1 MGLNH
6 DLVGKEY
13 PAQDYGVTAEAIRK
27 YVQAYNEDNLV
38 FLDPERAG
46 GIIAPPMFGV
56 VIGWLPIMLVMTD
69 TDLRV
74 DVLQLLHS
82 EQDMKFF
89 LPVVPGDIIS
99 CVATIQHIEE
109 KAGGES
115 LGVEV
120 QGTNQRGEL
129 VQTTLFTAFI
139 RNNMEKTK
147 MERRGKSH
155 KAFSPSPKEEP
166 QVRIS
171 QSIDTDQTYRYAD
184 ASGDHNPIHVD
195 KNVAKMAGMPEII
208 VHGLCTMAF
217 TSKVI
222 IDHLCDHDP
231 GRLHRLRVRFARP
244 VFPGQDITTAVWK
257 KAGQSEHNDQIGI
270 SGVESYTYET
280 YNPDGKAVIKD
291 GIAEIRTA

>member
-6 DLVGKEY
+6 DLVGKQY
-13 PAQDYGVTAEAIRK
+13 PAQDYGVTVEAICK
-27 YVQAYNEDNLV
+27 YAQAYNEDNPS
-38 FLDPERAG
+38 FYDPERVG

-56 VIGWLPIMLVMTD
+56 VIGWLPIMMVITD
-69 TDLRV
+69 ADLHV

-82 EQDMKFF
+82 EQDMHFR
-89 LPVVPGDIIS
+89 LPIVPGDIIS

-129 VQTTLFTAFI
+129 VQTTRFTAFI
-139 RNNMEKTK
+139 RSNMGKTK
-147 MERRGKSH
+147 RRGKSH
-155 KAFSPSPKEEP
+155 DAFSPSPKEAP
-166 QVRIS
+166 LVRIS
-171 QSIDTDQTYRYAD
+171 QSIDPDQTYRYAQ

-195 KNVAKMAGMPEII
+195 ENVAKMAGMPGII

-217 TSKVI
+217 TSKVM

-231 GRLHRLRVRFARP
+231 ERLHRLRVRFARP
-244 VFPGQDITTAVWK
+244 VFPGQEITTAVWK
-257 KAGQSEHNDQIGI
+257 KADQSEYSEQIGSAGI
-270 SGVESYTYET
+270 EGYTYET

>member
-6 DLVGKEY
+6 DLVGKQY
-13 PAQDYGVTAEAIRK
+13 PAQDYGVTAEAVRK
-27 YVQAYNEDNLV
+27 YAQAYNEDNPV
-38 FLDPERAG
+38 FLDPARVG

-56 VIGWLPIMLVMTD
+56 VMGWLPIMMVMTD

-89 LPVVPGDIIS
+89 RPVVPGDIVT
-99 CVATIQHIEE
+99 CTATIQHIEE

-139 RNNMEKTK
+139 RGKR
-147 MERRGKSH
+147 RRGKSH
-155 KAFSPSPKEEP
+155 DVFSPSPKEAP
-166 QVRIS
+166 LLQIS
-171 QSIDTDQTYRYAD
+171 QSIDTDQTYRYAE

-195 KNVAKMAGMPEII
+195 ENVAKMAGLPGII

-217 TSKVI
+217 ISKVI
-222 IDHLCDHDP
+222 IDHLCEHDP
-231 GRLHRLRVRFARP
+231 GRLHRLRGRFARP
-244 VFPGQDITTAVWK
+244 VFPGQEITTGVWK
-257 KAGQSEHNDQIGI
+257 KVDQSEHSGQTGI
-270 SGVESYTYET
+270 QSYTYET
-280 YNPDGKAVIKD
+280 YNPDGKAVVKD